1 MGLSGHPVGLVAEP
15 VELPAEHS
23 LAAHWYRLQHV
34 GFTIVPDAIP
44 PGLLQELRDH
54 FDETEARLM
63 AGEEVAHCRRTEH
76 GEMQINH
83 LPLHKPSFA
92 WLLDPPPVFP
102 LVRKAMHAKYGEEPA
117 FLDMA
122 DGVSLPKESEWV
134 CVVCVC
140 GGGSLASAPAPRTHR
155 VCCCCC
161 CCCLLAAVRLPR
173 SDGPGVAPGR
183 GVRAA
188 DLQPRRP
195 QPRWRRDAVHAW
207 HPPGCTPSWSG
218 HQNTGLGKLRGH
230 GQPAAHRRGPGRRGP
245 DVRAGR
251 VLHGAPSYLTVLC

>member
-140 GGGSLASAPAPRTHR
+140 VCGGGSYSPCCVRCDGGVGQLPLLEQRPA
-155 VCCCCC
+155 
-161 CCCLLAAVRLPR
+161 
-173 SDGPGVAPGR
+173 
-183 GVRAA
+183 
-188 DLQPRRP
+188 
-195 QPRWRRDAVHAW
+195 
-207 HPPGCTPSWSG
+207 
-218 HQNTGLGKLRGH
+218 
-230 GQPAAHRRGPGRRGP
+230 QPAANFRPHLLRPP
-245 DVRAGR
+245 QQSAPSAGR
-251 VLHGAPSYLTVLC
+251 YDRTH